1 MTESDIDNRRAHRR
15 VMIARQGRVHH
26 SAGAARARIM
36 NISVGGAGLQMDM
49 RLPDGSDITLE
60 VGDLGLIP
68 ARVIRQMED
77 GIAVKFTFSA
87 EKEQALIERIAALV
101 ANKRRE
107 QFRLV
112 RSMRSRESS

>member
-1 MTESDIDNRRAHRR
+1 MTESNIDNRRAHRR

-26 SAGAARARIM
+26 SAGAARACIM
-36 NISVGGAGLQMDM
+36 NISAGGAGLQMDM

-60 VGDLGLIP
+60 VGDIGLIP
-68 ARVIRQMED
+68 ARVIRQLED

-87 EKEQALIERIAALV
+87 EKEQALIARIAALV
-101 ANKRRE
+101 ARKRRE

-112 RSMRSRESS
+112 ARAKSPESS